1 MAKYNFNLRAPGAG
15 KPSPVNFV
23 VRYYNQRL
31 VYPTQETVR
40 PDQWDAERQRAVETR
55 RNPELKD
62 LNARLDNLES
72 ETQRVLTNYRLQNA
86 DRLPTVEEL
95 RDLLNERLNRAVAP
109 STKANSLFAFIE
121 RYIVESETSKRVSPV
136 TIRAYKV
143 VLKKLRE
150 FSRKTKEYRALD
162 FDKINLDFYADFTG
176 WLTGQSYSVNYIG
189 NHVKVL
195 KSFLNEATER
205 GINVKLDYRS
215 KRFKKIT
222 EETSAIYLNEREL
235 ETLAN
240 LDLTN
245 APRLDRVRDLFL
257 VGCWTGLR
265 FSDFTRLDPRHLT
278 ADGDFIEIET
288 QKTGETVV
296 IPVHPVVR
304 AVFAKYGG
312 KTANSLPPAISNQKM
327 NDFLKEIAQHAG
339 LTEPVEERMTKGGF
353 RVTTEVPKWELVSTH
368 TARRSFATNC
378 YKMGLDTITIR
389 AITGHRTEKAFLT
402 YIKVTPH
409 EHARK
414 MKDFWAER
422 QHQTPFLRAV

>member
-1 MAKYNFNLRAPGAG
+1 MAKFNFNLRAPGADR
-15 KPSPVNFV
+15 PTPINFV
-23 VRYYNQRL
+23 IRYPGIQLYFPTEETIHPSQWDKANQRAI
-31 VYPTQETVR
+31 PSRKT
-40 PDQWDAERQRAVETR
+40 
-55 RNPELKD
+55 PELAD
-62 LNARLDNLES
+62 LNLRLDRMES
-72 ETQRVLTNYRLQNA
+72 EAKRILTNYRNQHGDQLPAA
-86 DRLPTVEEL
+86 DTL
-95 RDLLNERLNRAVAP
+95 RELLNQYLNRAAP
-109 STKANSLFAFIE
+109 GQKDATLFGFIE

-143 VLKKLRE
+143 VLKKLQA
-150 FSRKTKEYRALD
+150 FSRKTKAYRALD

-176 WLTGQSYSVNYIG
+176 WLTQQGYSTNYIG

-205 GINVKLDYRS
+205 GINAKLDFRS
-215 KRFKKIT
+215 KRFKKLT

-235 ETLAN
+235 ETLAA

-278 ADGDFIEIET
+278 NDGDFIEIET

-304 AVFAKYGG
+304 AVFAKYAG

-327 NDFLKEIAQHAG
+327 NDFLKEIAQRAG
-339 LTEPVEERMTKGGF
+339 LTDSVEERMTKGGF
-353 RVTTEVPKWELVSTH
+353 RLTTEVPKWGLVSTH

-409 EHARK
+409 EHAHK

-422 QHQTPFLRAV
+422 QRQTPFLRAV

>member
-1 MAKYNFNLRAPGAG
+1 MAKFSFNLRTPGG
-15 KPSPVNFV
+15 VKPTPINFV
-23 VRYYNQRL
+23 ARYGTQRL
-31 VYPTQETVR
+31 VYPTKETIP
-40 PDQWDAERQRAVETR
+40 PDQWDAARQRAKGS
-55 RNPELKD
+55 PLASD
-62 LNARLDNLES
+62 LNARLSDLES
-72 ETQRVLTNYRLQNA
+72 RAGRLLSAYKTQHET
-86 DRLPTVEEL
+86 DPTPEEL
-95 RDLLNERLNRAVAP
+95 RQLLDANLGRDVPRP
-109 STKANSLFAFIE
+109 TKADTLFVFIE
-121 RYIVESETSKRVSPV
+121 RYIEENETSKRVLPV

-143 VLKKLRE
+143 VLKKLQE
-150 FSRKTKEYRALD
+150 FSKKTKAYRALD
-162 FDKINLDFYADFTG
+162 FDRINLDFYADFTG
-176 WLTGQSYSVNYIG
+176 WLTKKGYSANYIG
-189 NHVKVL
+189 NHIKTL

-205 GINVKLDYRS
+205 GINSKVDFRS

-222 EETSAIYLNEREL
+222 EETSAIYLNEEEL
-235 ETLAN
+235 ETLRC
-240 LDLTN
+240 LDLST
-245 APRLDRVRDLFL
+245 APRLDRVRNLFL

-296 IPVHPVVR
+296 IPVYPVVR
-304 AVFAKYGG
+304 TVFAKYAG

-327 NDFLKEIAQHAG
+327 NEFLKQIAQRAG
-339 LTEPVEERMTKGGF
+339 LTDAVEERITKGGF
-353 RVTTEVPKWELVSTH
+353 RLTTTAAKWELVSTH

-378 YKMGLDTITIR
+378 YKMGLDTVTIR

-422 QHQTPFLRAV
+422 QRQTPFLRAV